1 MTEPAAPASSLDASS
16 LGVASPAIAR
26 PAASLLV
33 LRGAGRPEVLMGL
46 RGAGH
51 KFMPNRLVFPGGRVD
66 DEDHLAAATGTLR
79 ADVLARLMRGAD
91 RVLAHALAVA
101 AARELEEETG
111 LTLGVPPEIAG
122 FDYLCRAITPE
133 ASPIRFDARFLV
145 VDAARVSGTLAGSG
159 ELEDLRWYRLDQA
172 LALDLAFPTRGV
184 LERLAQWLAMSEGER
199 RGQSD
204 VATLRNRG
212 WVME

>member
-1 MTEPAAPASSLDASS
+1 MTDHAAQVSSPP
-16 LGVASPAIAR
+16 VAPVAVAR

-33 LRGAGRPEVLMGL
+33 LRGAGRTHEPEVLMGV
-46 RGAGH
+46 RGAAH

-66 DEDHLAAATGTLR
+66 DEDLTAACASALR

-91 RVLAHALAVA
+91 QTLAQAIAVA

-111 LTLGVPPEIAG
+111 LTLGAPPEVAG

-133 ASPIRFDARFLV
+133 RSPIRFDARFLV
-145 VDAARVSGTLAGSG
+145 VDAEMVTGTLAGSG
-159 ELEDLRWYRLDQA
+159 ELEGLRWYGLGQA

-184 LERLAQWLAMSEGER
+184 LERLTLWLALSEAER
-199 RGQSD
+199 QHQAN